1 MTLLV
6 SYAAFVVHELSTFR
20 QTVVD
25 DLSVVADIVGRNS
38 AAALVFGD
46 EVTAKKT
53 LETLNLTPN
62 TTAACLYDV
71 GGHIVAR
78 YQRGHDD
85 IISWPE
91 RPDVEDYRFGPSH
104 LHLFRPVIL
113 DREQIGTLYIQ
124 TDLNAIKKTLYQNLG
139 IVCGVMALSFGMI
152 MILAPRL
159 GRLITGPILHLTET
173 VRKVSERRDYALRA
187 TSSTR
192 DEIGLL
198 TTRFNEMLQRVQDQ
212 EIGLQAAQ
220 HDLRESLVQAEDAN
234 HHKTNFLSSMS
245 HELRTPLN
253 AVLGYSELLK
263 DQFFGPLN
271 EKQISYVD
279 QIDASGQHLLELIND
294 LLDIAKI
301 DAGAMSLELGLCSF
315 QEIADTTLTMMD
327 VHFQKKSLQVE
338 SQISSELPPL
348 MVDRRKI
355 KQILINLLSNAIKYT
370 PEEGHIQVSA
380 DSAGDKVR
388 ITVSDTGVGIAKEQQ
403 RQIFSEFHQADQMR
417 DEALGG
423 AGLGLALTRRL
434 VAMHGGEVGVE
445 SVLEKGSTFWF
456 TVPIEKTTAERTE
469 PEVIHTATDHPAGRR
484 ILVVEDNKTNLAM
497 TLEMLST
504 HDHQVV
510 VAHNG
515 QEAIE
520 QAQIFDPELILMDI
534 RMPVMNGLEATRR
547 LRAMPAFRQTP
558 ILALTADAGPNS
570 VQECLGAGMTDH
582 LSKPIESQLF
592 FSTLAHHLK

>member
-6 SYAAFVVHELSTFR
+6 SYATFVVYELSTFR
-20 QTVVD
+20 QTLVN

-53 LETLNLTPN
+53 LETLNLAPH

-78 YQRGHDD
+78 YQRRHDE

-124 TDLNAIKKTLYQNLG
+124 TDLTAIKKTLYQTLG

-187 TSSTR
+187 TSSTQ

-198 TTRFNEMLQRVQDQ
+198 TKCFNEMLQRVQDQ
-212 EIGLQAAQ
+212 EIALHAAQ
-220 HDLRESLVQAEDAN
+220 HDLRESLAQAEQAN
-234 HHKTNFLSSMS
+234 LHKSHFLSSMS

-253 AVLGYSELLK
+253 AIIGYADLMK

-279 QIDASGQHLLELIND
+279 QIDASGKHLLELIND
-294 LLDIAKI
+294 LLDMGKI
-301 DAGAMSLELGLCSF
+301 DAGAMSLELGPCSF
-315 QEIADTTLTMMD
+315 LEIADDTLAMMNTQ
-327 VHFQKKSLQVE
+327 FQKKSLHVE
-338 SQISSELPPL
+338 SQISSELPLL

-380 DSAGDKVR
+380 DSEGDKVR

-403 RQIFSEFHQADQMR
+403 KQIFSEFHQADRMR
-417 DEALGG
+417 DEMLGG
-423 AGLGLALTRRL
+423 AGLGLALTRCL

-445 SVLEKGSTFWF
+445 SELEKGSMFWF
-456 TVPIEKTTAERTE
+456 TVPIAKTTTGRT
-469 PEVIHTATDHPAGRR
+469 R
-484 ILVVEDNKTNLAM
+484 K
-497 TLEMLST
+497 
-504 HDHQVV
+504 
-510 VAHNG
+510 
-515 QEAIE
+515 
-520 QAQIFDPELILMDI
+520 
-534 RMPVMNGLEATRR
+534 
-547 LRAMPAFRQTP
+547 
-558 ILALTADAGPNS
+558 
-570 VQECLGAGMTDH
+570 
-582 LSKPIESQLF
+582 
-592 FSTLAHHLK
+592 